1 MNIGD
6 AGRAG
11 PQFVAAGDTVYSR
24 KNFPP
29 DIKSL
34 ICGIYGRRDGMI
46 KVTYLGKWFRGP
58 QSPRGND
65 ATPRLKIPTH
75 AIHLDFLSLPY
86 NYQYIIFNKNYLN
99 LALSRRVYASANKL

>member
-1 MNIGD
+1 MNTTGIEDLVSSKQTDDSEATSGQIDVAKTWRQAQLMNIGD

-58 QSPRGND
+58 QSP
-65 ATPRLKIPTH
+65 AVMTPRH
-75 AIHLDFLSLPY
+75 D
-86 NYQYIIFNKNYLN
+86 
-99 LALSRRVYASANKL
+99 